1 MTEWM
6 LSFPCSRCAF
16 MGIQELGTVH
26 VAGKDGH
33 EELEIVAFCYDCARI
48 MLERRKLPRVKDRKI
63 DASRA
68 EKRIIAFPKVEQP
81 PSQMFEDCKQAV
93 CELRRSIGG
102 FQSAVAW
109 ARYAVFASEDLRRKI
124 SMVEERLWHGERN
137 RISVRHR

>member
-1 MTEWM
+1 
-6 LSFPCSRCAF
+6 